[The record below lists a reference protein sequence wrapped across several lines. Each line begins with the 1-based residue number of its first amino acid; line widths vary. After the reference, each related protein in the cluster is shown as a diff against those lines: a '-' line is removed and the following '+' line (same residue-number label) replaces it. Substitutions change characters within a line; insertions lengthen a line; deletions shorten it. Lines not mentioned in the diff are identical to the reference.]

1 MTEMDIQR
9 RIIIDRYRRSFVMA
23 NFTPRGWWECDVFE
37 LTPAGYF
44 REYEI
49 KLTRSDFRADAAKVR
64 SIWSPVDGLRG
75 RDWDRGEIK
84 KHAQIEAALKTGP
97 NRFWFVCPA
106 DLVIATELPSW
117 AGLIYAT
124 EIPSHNPPWN
134 VSLSLVKAAPKIHGG
149 FVDPK
154 VSQHAKDTC
163 YYRMHNLFFQGRAT
177 PADGIGP
184 ELDPDPEASE
194 LELNK
199 EAVK

>member
-49 KLTRSDFRADAAKVR
+49 KLTRSDFRADAAKAK
-64 SIWSPVDGLRG
+64 SSWSHVDGPRG
-75 RDWDRGEIK
+75 REWERPEIK
-84 KHAQIEAALKTGP
+84 KHTQIEAAHAAGP
-97 NRFWFVCPA
+97 NRFWYVCPSA
-106 DLVIATELPSW
+106 LVTAAELPAW

-134 VSLSLVKAAPKIHGG
+134 VSLSLIKAAPRIHAG
-149 FVDPK
+149 FAAPK
-154 VSQHAKDTC
+154 VREHAKDTC

-177 PADGIGP
+177 VADGIGP
-184 ELDPDPEASE
+184 ELDSDLTEQPE
-194 LELNK
+194 LLK
-199 EAVK
+199 EVAQ